1 MVDQVLDG
9 RRGAPLAL
17 AAGQVMAAVDLSAQL
32 LGPLAG
38 SLGRPAR
45 ERPDR
50 VAPLATVEPVVYEE
64 RLAAAGIGGDAE
76 PGSLGIVV
84 PPHLGAGELGND
96 LFVSR
101 TGCLSPMSVL
111 PALTKRQRCEI

>member
-1 MVDQVLDG
+1 VVDQVLDG

-17 AAGQVMAAVDLSAQL
+17 AAARVMAAVDLPAQL

-45 ERPDR
+45 ERPDG

-64 RLAAAGIGGDAE
+64 RLAAAGTGAHAE
-76 PGSLGIVV
+76 PRSLGIVV
-84 PPHLGAGELGND
+84 PPTSRCRRAG
-96 LFVSR
+96 
-101 TGCLSPMSVL
+101 
-111 PALTKRQRCEI
+111 